1 MPLYLVSKEYAD
13 EHTLMHYRT
22 KGSKNGVRRYQN
34 EDGSLTP
41 EGYIHYGVGKGRQSG
56 GGKDDNGGTGRGSK
70 WKNSDGTLTKAG
82 IDKWTYATPNPGQ
95 KRMSLAGRI
104 RFGNKYANEFNK
116 NQDKWTKE
124 GLKKYEEDAKRDFLE
139 RSKAEEEERKRAKQE
154 EQEAAR
160 RVDNNPWIDGTSG
173 KKRYDEARQKLE
185 KYDELSPEE
194 KQKAGD
200 TLLKTMSRY
209 MKTYGSQWEAQQ
221 KIKNNELDDLDADAE
236 KNATKD
242 FYRDEHWVL
251 EKIDE
256 VSGNENTGEYKEGSH
271 GEAAHKTLMQHYDKL
286 WDREEEVKRNIRY
299 QEPARNKNGFIANQ
313 KKADSEYQRL
323 KEALSS
329 DEVYQALKKNSDKSE
344 KALLNAVLR
353 DLGFSTTPTNRDAI
367 AWIVFRD

>member
-1 MPLYLVSKEYAD
+1 MPLYLVTKEYAD

-70 WKNSDGTLTKAG
+70 WKNFDGTLTKAG
-82 IDKWTYATPNPGQ
+82 IDKFTYATPNPGQ
-95 KRMSLAGRI
+95 KRMNLAGRI

-116 NQDKWTKE
+116 SQDKWTKE
-124 GLKKYEEDAKRDFLE
+124 AQKKYEEDAKRDFLE
-139 RSKAEEEERKRAKQE
+139 RSKAEDEERKRAKQE

-160 RVDNNPWIDGTSG
+160 RVDNNPWVEGSSANKQYGTAI
-173 KKRYDEARQKLE
+173 RKLKE
-185 KYDELSPEE
+185 DYDELSPEE
-194 KQKAGD
+194 RRKNGDVMLKAMD
-200 TLLKTMSRY
+200 RYLKTYM
-209 MKTYGSQWEAQQ
+209 MKTGD
-221 KIKNNELDDLDADAE
+221 KNQLDDLDADV
-236 KNATKD
+236 K
-242 FYRDEHWVL
+242 RDADIHFEADQRWL
-251 EKIDE
+251 KWQIDK

-286 WDREEEVKRNIRY
+286 WDREEEVKRNIGY
-299 QEPARNKNGFIANQ
+299 QEPAYNKNGFIANQ

-323 KEALSS
+323 KEALAG

-344 KALLNAVLR
+344 KSLLNAVLR
-353 DLGFSTTPTNRDAI
+353 DLGFSTTPANRNAI
-367 AWIVFRD
+367 EWIVFRD